1 MMNCVLI
8 VTNFDAG
15 RKTAVKCKKK
25 VIDFVLNYTKSF
37 KFVNIDE
44 FKELDITPYDTIL
57 AMGGDGT
64 VNKVLPYLINTD
76 KVLGIIPCGT
86 ANLLAAK
93 LGFSSNLAKNLK
105 IIEKNNIKSID
116 VMEINEYLCAL
127 RCGFGYDSDIIC
139 KTPQSL
145 KNKFGYFAYFIAG
158 IIFALKLKNKEYK
171 ITIDD
176 ETKEVKASCIII
188 ANASNMYKN
197 IVSVGNKSELDDG
210 IGEVF
215 ILKTE
220 NPIVFFFEFI
230 KIALGIRKNSTIA
243 EYKKFEKLDIK
254 NSWQVSH
261 IDGEKRNL
269 KDNINTKIL
278 KKSIQVYAKNM

>member
-220 NPIVFFFEFI
+220 NPIVFFFELI